1 MLIDKTHLGWGSAS
15 AVVLAACTAG
25 YIASTS
31 GGREAAGGSAAGLA
45 FGTLALAT
53 MIFAGLLAVR
63 KKFPGLRLGSAQFWL
78 RGHIWLGLLSVPLV
92 FFHSGFRFGGT
103 LERALMYVF
112 LIVIASGVY
121 GLALQQVL
129 PRVLKVRVPLE
140 TFPQQIPMLCKSFQ
154 EDATKLVD
162 SLKKAAA
169 RRAGPV
175 SGIRAASVVAAAPA
189 AKAGAAPAK
198 SVDKEA
204 LAAKLAMMKAG
215 AAKPASGDSAAEKS
229 PTMKGVAAKSVDKGA
244 SVAEKIAAMK
254 AAAAGKVSA
263 PSSGGEP
270 SPATPPT
277 ATPPDAET
285 DSTAATPAKGAL
297 DKAAFM
303 AQLAAKKAAAK
314 AKSDSASVPTPA
326 AAASDANAPSEPPPS
341 AAEKPAIGDKAAFM
355 AALAAKKAAAGAA
368 KRKDSPVGVVA
379 AAGAQPNKPA
389 AAPMS
394 TMTRVAETGM
404 PRLSLLLR
412 FYDDEVRPFFDPDE
426 RTASR
431 QRVASE
437 NYARMAFANLAAEL
451 PSQALETIEKLEDM
465 VTERRQFLVQARIQ
479 RWLRNWLL
487 IHVPLSAALFVLA
500 ALHLV
505 VALRVVP
512 WN

>member
-1 MLIDKTHLGWGSAS
+1 MLIDKTHLGWGTAS

-45 FGTLALAT
+45 FGTLALAA

-140 TFPQQIPMLCKSFQ
+140 TFPQQIPMLCQSFQ

-175 SGIRAASVVAAAPA
+175 SGIRPPSAVASAPV

-198 SVDKEA
+198 SIDKEA

-215 AAKPASGDSAAEKS
+215 AAKPAVGEGAADKP

-254 AAAAGKVSA
+254 AAAASKAAA

-270 SPATPPT
+270 ATAASPTAAPPETEKPTPPT
-277 ATPPDAET
+277 K
-285 DSTAATPAKGAL
+285 PANPAL
-297 DKAAFM
+297 DKEAFM

-314 AKSDSASVPTPA
+314 EKSDSAGAPAPAPTAPDSNAPVEPSSA
-326 AAASDANAPSEPPPS
+326 AAD
-341 AAEKPAIGDKAAFM
+341 KPAVGDKAAFM

-368 KRKDSPVGVVA
+368 KRKDSPAGVVA
-379 AAGAQPNKPA
+379 PTGAQANKPA
-389 AAPMS
+389 SAPMS

-512 WN
+512 WD